1 MPQRDAVDPVETR
14 TRFKEKPLESDK
26 EASVTRSA
34 MSPPAATNFR
44 PPRLV
49 LRFALYAG
57 AAVALTAALALFVVR
72 ANAISEAEHDVS
84 DDGQYVADELGRD
97 DLAGAAFIRPVASD
111 LEAQL
116 DELVGVIASARGLT
130 RVTLLAPDGTI
141 TYSTDHGRIGQRVS
155 ASSLAKAREALTGRD
170 WVGTSSSGPK
180 MVESYVVVRWLLGG
194 REHTAGV
201 LIASRDYSAVAASI
215 RQDLLFQ
222 AGAVLLALLV
232 LYLALLPIL
241 RRVTA
246 TLEAHNQALR
256 ESEARYRALTEQAS
270 DGILVCDDQGL
281 VLEANASLAA
291 LTGYSLGELSGLDI
305 RELIE
310 PSDLGR
316 LPLRFAELLEGK
328 TVLQER
334 PIRRKDGS
342 VFHGEFHGTRLQ
354 DGRIHASLR
363 DVTERRLLEEELRR
377 THSGEAQ
384 ARAIGAA
391 AGEFRSLIE
400 SVERH
405 AQLVAEGLEADHAV
419 REAALEL
426 RDSAAWASSA
436 LRRVSS
442 DSGNPDPHLELVEPR
457 ELIERMRDTVRLLLG
472 KRVDLV
478 VELEQTDRVE
488 LDPYHLEKVLLD
500 LILHA
505 RDSMEHGGT
514 VTVRTANVEFERKQ
528 GGENRL
534 RPGRYVMLGV
544 SDTGRL
550 GGDDGFEV
558 SGGGSGDDLL
568 GPGLAAVYAIVHR
581 TGGSVG
587 IESEPELGTTVRVY
601 FPSAEAADQQVA
613 QAV

>member
-1 MPQRDAVDPVETR
+1 MFTMP
-14 TRFKEKPLESDK
+14 
-26 EASVTRSA
+26 
-34 MSPPAATNFR
+34 PPATTDSR

-49 LRFALYAG
+49 LRFAVYAG
-57 AAVALTAALALFVVR
+57 AAVAITAALALLVVR
-72 ANAISEAEHDVS
+72 ANAIAEAERAVL
-84 DDGQYVADELGRD
+84 DDAHYVADELARD

-116 DELVGVIASARGLT
+116 DDLVGVIASARGLT
-130 RVTLLAPDGTI
+130 RVSLLAPDGTV
-141 TYSTDHGRIGQRVS
+141 TYSTDHALIGQRIP
-155 ASSLAKAREALTGRD
+155 ASSLAKARRALTGRD
-170 WVGTSSSGPK
+170 SVGTSSSSPR

-201 LIASRDYSAVAASI
+201 LIASRDYSAVAAAI
-215 RQDLLFQ
+215 RQDLVFQ

-246 TLEAHNQALR
+246 TLEAHNQVLR

-270 DGILVCDDQGL
+270 DGILVCDQQGR

-291 LTGYSLGELSGLDI
+291 LTGYSLEELSGLDI
-305 RELIE
+305 RELIDAQ
-310 PSDLGR
+310 DLQR
-316 LPLRFAELLEGK
+316 LPLRFGELLEGK

-334 PIRRKDGS
+334 AIRRKDGS
-342 VFHGEFHGTRLQ
+342 VFPGEFHGTKLE

-363 DVTERRLLEEELRR
+363 DVTERSRLEDELRR
-377 THSGEAQ
+377 AHSGEAQ
-384 ARAIGAA
+384 GRAIGAA
-391 AGEFRSLIE
+391 AAEFRSLIE
-400 SVERH
+400 SLESH
-405 AQLVAEGLEADHAV
+405 AQVVAEGLEDDHPA
-419 REAALEL
+419 REAAFEL
-426 RDSAAWASSA
+426 RDSAAWAASA
-436 LRRVSS
+436 LRRVT
-442 DSGNPDPHLELVEPR
+442 SGDANPDPHLELIEPR
-457 ELIERMRDTVRLLLG
+457 EVIERMRDTARLLLG
-472 KRVDLV
+472 KRVELV

-488 LDPYHLEKVLLD
+488 VDPYHLEKVLLD

-534 RPGRYVMLGV
+534 RPGRYVALSV
-544 SDTGRL
+544 SDTGQV
-550 GGDDGFEV
+550 GGDDRIEA
-558 SGGGSGDDLL
+558 SGGNGDELL
-568 GPGLAAVYAIVHR
+568 GPGLASVYAIVHR

-601 FPSAEAADQQVA
+601 FPSAETVEEQVA
-613 QAV
+613 EAI

>member
-1 MPQRDAVDPVETR
+1 MP
-14 TRFKEKPLESDK
+14 
-26 EASVTRSA
+26 
-34 MSPPAATNFR
+34 PPAATHSR

-49 LRFALYAG
+49 LRFAIYAG
-57 AAVALTAALALFVVR
+57 AAVAITAALALLVVR
-72 ANAISEAEHDVS
+72 ANAISEAEHDVL
-84 DDGQYVADELGRD
+84 DDAHYVADELGRD
-97 DLAGAAFIRPVASD
+97 DLAGAAFIRPVDSD

-116 DELVGVIASARGLT
+116 DDLVGVIASARGLT

-141 TYSTDHGRIGQRVS
+141 TYSTDHDRIGQRIPT
-155 ASSLAKAREALTGRD
+155 SSLVKARRALTGRD
-170 WVGTSSSGPK
+170 SVGTSSSGSK

-201 LIASRDYSAVAASI
+201 LIASRDYGAVAASI

-246 TLEAHNQALR
+246 TLEAHNQVLR

-270 DGILVCDDQGL
+270 DGILVCDEQGR

-305 RELIE
+305 RELID
-310 PSDLGR
+310 PQDLER

-342 VFHGEFHGTRLQ
+342 VFHGEFHGTRLE

-363 DVTERRLLEEELRR
+363 DVSERRRLEDELRR
-377 THSGEAQ
+377 THSSEAQ

-391 AGEFRSLIE
+391 AAEFRSLIE
-400 SVERH
+400 SLESH
-405 AQLVAEGLEADHAV
+405 AQVVVEGLEDDHPA
-419 REAALEL
+419 REAAFEL
-426 RDSAAWASSA
+426 RDSAAWAASA
-436 LRRVSS
+436 LRRVTS
-442 DSGNPDPHLELVEPR
+442 DSANPDPHLELIELR

-472 KRVDLV
+472 KRVELV
-478 VELEQTDRVE
+478 VELGQTDRVE
-488 LDPYHLEKVLLD
+488 VDPYHLEKVLLD

-514 VTVRTANVEFERKQ
+514 VTVRTANVEFERRQ

-534 RPGRYVMLGV
+534 RPGRYVVLSV
-544 SDTGRL
+544 SDTGQL
-550 GGDDGFEV
+550 GGDDRIEASGV
-558 SGGGSGDDLL
+558 SADELL
-568 GPGLAAVYAIVHR
+568 GPGLAAVYAIVHK

-601 FPSAEAADQQVA
+601 FPSAETIGQQVA
-613 QAV
+613 RAV